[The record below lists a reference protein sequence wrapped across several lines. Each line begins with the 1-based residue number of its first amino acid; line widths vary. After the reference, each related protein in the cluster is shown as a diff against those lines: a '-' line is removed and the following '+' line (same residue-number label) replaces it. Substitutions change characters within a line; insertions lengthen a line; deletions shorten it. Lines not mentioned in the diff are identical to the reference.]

1 MPQVGRLFEI
11 YYYLFSTDTAR
22 KRFLQKVQ
30 EDKTTTAEEKSK
42 ILQTYSLPF
51 AFFVAQAA
59 LSRSAGKNNLPMF
72 YMSLIDNYHGLA
84 NRAVQ
89 VRAAYNSGLALKPL
103 KKLKERAHELH
114 ALHTKE
120 AIQRG
125 LVVGAADNFARQY
138 YMSKIEC
145 KKQVVQNVNR
155 SVGALS
161 VVPVDLNLLHG
172 DRNLNSLP
180 RPEVLLSFLDKAL
193 NAVQTT
199 VRQCTSPGTEPEEWR
214 YYEGAEVTQQAIY
227 TVPLKMP
234 TEEVKRRNLPP
245 HDIGLTHFRPQWVSE
260 SNPATNKE
268 AYDMFHKLYETF
280 KPALDENHYIAWRF
294 DLAIYNKFL
303 HVSSLCSERGRVKSG
318 SVPCNHSRVFAK
330 FFFPL

>member
-1 MPQVGRLFEI
+1 M
-11 YYYLFSTDTAR
+11 
-22 KRFLQKVQ
+22 
-30 EDKTTTAEEKSK
+30 TAEEKGK

-103 KKLKERAHELH
+103 KKLKERAQELR
-114 ALHTKE
+114 AMQTRE
-120 AIQRG
+120 AIQHG

-138 YMSKIEC
+138 YLSKIEC
-145 KKQVVQNVNR
+145 KRQVVQNVNR
-155 SVGALS
+155 SAAALS
-161 VVPVDLNLLHG
+161 VVPIELDLLRGN
-172 DRNLNSLP
+172 RNLNSLP
-180 RPEVLLSFLDKAL
+180 RPEVLLPFLDKAL
-193 NAVQTT
+193 TGVQCAV
-199 VRQCTSPGTEPEEWR
+199 RLCTSPGTQPEDWK
-214 YYEGAEVTQQAIY
+214 YYDGAEVTQQGIY
-227 TVPLKMP
+227 SVPLKMP
-234 TEEVKRRNLPP
+234 AAEVKRRNLPP
-245 HDIGLTHFRPQWVSE
+245 HDIGLTHFRPLWVSG

-280 KPALDENHYIAWRF
+280 KPALDANHYIAWRF

-303 HVSSLCSERGRVKSG
+303 HVNSSLCSSMMR
-318 SVPCNHSRVFAK
+318 C
-330 FFFPL
+330 